1 MRSLIRPTRVP
12 SDLDFLFGSFFD
24 DSLRATSRTAG
35 LRFPI
40 ELHETDDQLEL
51 TAELPGVRGI
61 ETSVVIGQIKNSPG
75 LPLGD

>member
-51 TAELPGVRGI
+51 TIDDLSGKFA
-61 ETSVVIGQIKNSPG
+61 NSPV
-75 LPLGD
+75 LVRITRSPRTN